1 VLPSQKKN
9 LLVRT
14 LFDLVVINMYSF
26 TNGINH
32 LFTTTDVNAEAAD
45 VEKKG
50 AAEHKE
56 TYAEAAKQGLEEGGD
71 KPAAEAA
78 QA

>member
-1 VLPSQKKN
+1 
-9 LLVRT
+9 
-14 LFDLVVINMYSF
+14 MYSF
-26 TNGINH
+26 TDGTNL

-50 AAEHKE
+50 AAEQKE
-56 TYAEAAKQGLEEGGD
+56 TYAEAAKHGLEEGGD

-78 QA
+78 EAAQA